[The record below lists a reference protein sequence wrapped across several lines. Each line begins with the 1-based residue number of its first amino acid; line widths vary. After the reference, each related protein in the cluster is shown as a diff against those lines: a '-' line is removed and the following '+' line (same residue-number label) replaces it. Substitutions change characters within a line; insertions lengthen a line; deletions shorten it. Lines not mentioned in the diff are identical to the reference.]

1 MEAYAVCSRHQS
13 RQQDSVAN
21 HSRDTTSNKNRENC
35 PEVILQPITAAVE
48 QVLSNKISG
57 MRSRSRSVD
66 LLCLGLTSGRRGLKN
81 ADRRMS
87 VFYTDFYGET
97 EPKTSFD
104 PTKEEE
110 ERSLA
115 SKDTNRKGAT
125 VPALRTLGETKDNVR
140 AWVTLCGKKARGQQQ
155 RSEDVV
161 ISEKQAVGVGVAL
174 CDNNPSPYDREG
186 LPFRAGDRVEILAM
200 NPNGMW
206 RGRVRGREG
215 TFKFIH
221 VKLLDKNCPPK
232 RHASSSRGGAA
243 DYLEV
248 SQVLREA
255 GLSHLAP
262 LFILNGYETM
272 EELRGITSSELD
284 YLGVSEE
291 AHGRICAAAMTLALR
306 TSLNTAS
313 QQGNMAGSSAFSD
326 FGTESM
332 DRSDAKSNSQ
342 SQAIRISATASSQSE
357 TITLRSQSTC
367 QSNSRRRSST
377 PLNGRSQPIRLSSTT
392 SSQSQSITDL
402 SLLAKEGSSSEYL
415 DKKLTMNQWE
425 RSKLNTNQSEH
436 SKSIMHQWEERKS
449 FLYNHVK
456 QSHLNSVIII
466 RL

>member
-1 MEAYAVCSRHQS
+1 
-13 RQQDSVAN
+13 
-21 HSRDTTSNKNRENC
+21 
-35 PEVILQPITAAVE
+35 
-48 QVLSNKISG
+48 
-57 MRSRSRSVD
+57 
-66 LLCLGLTSGRRGLKN
+66 
-81 ADRRMS
+81 MS

-97 EPKTSFD
+97 EPRTSFD

-110 ERSLA
+110 RSLA
-115 SKDTNRKGAT
+115 SKATSKKGAT
-125 VPALRTLGETKDNVR
+125 VPALRTLGPTKDSVR
-140 AWVTLCGKKARGQQQ
+140 AWVTLCGKKARGPQ

-161 ISEKQAVGVGVAL
+161 IPEKQAVGVGVAL

-186 LPFRAGDRVEILAM
+186 LPFKAGDQVEILAM

-206 RGRVRGREG
+206 RGQVRGREG

-221 VKLLDKNCPPK
+221 VKLLDKNCQTNQL
-232 RHASSSRGGAA
+232 ASSSRGGAA

-262 LFILNGYETM
+262 RFILNGYETM

-284 YLGVSEE
+284 YLGVSAE

-306 TSLNTAS
+306 TSSNTVS

-332 DRSDAKSNSQ
+332 DRSVATSNSP
-342 SQAIRISATASSQSE
+342 SQAIRTGGTASSQSE
-357 TITLRSQSTC
+357 TITLRSTSTC
-367 QSNSRRRSST
+367 QSESRRRSST
-377 PLNGRSQPIRLSSTT
+377 PLSSKSQPIRLSSTT
-392 SSQSQSITDL
+392 SSQSQSIADL
-402 SLLAKEGSSSEYL
+402 SLPAKEGSSSEYL
-415 DKKLTMNQWE
+415 DKKLNMNQWE
-425 RSKLNTNQSEH
+425 WSKLNTNQWEH
-436 SKSIMHQWEERKS
+436 SKSIMNQWEERES

-456 QSHLNSVIII
+456 QSQLNSVIII

>member
-1 MEAYAVCSRHQS
+1 
-13 RQQDSVAN
+13 
-21 HSRDTTSNKNRENC
+21 
-35 PEVILQPITAAVE
+35 
-48 QVLSNKISG
+48 
-57 MRSRSRSVD
+57 MRCRSRSVD

-104 PTKEEE
+104 PKKEE

-115 SKDTNRKGAT
+115 SKDTSRKGAT
-125 VPALRTLGETKDNVR
+125 VPAPRTLRQTKDNVR
-140 AWVTLCGKKARGQQQ
+140 AWVTLCGKKAWEQQQ
-155 RSEDVV
+155 RREDVV
-161 ISEKQAVGVGVAL
+161 ISEKKAVGVGVAL

-232 RHASSSRGGAA
+232 QQASSSRGGAA

-262 LFILNGYETM
+262 RFILNGYETVG
-272 EELRGITSSELD
+272 ELRGITTSELD

-291 AHGRICAAAMTLALR
+291 AHGKICAAAMALAIR
-306 TSLNTAS
+306 TSSNTAS
-313 QQGNMAGSSAFSD
+313 QDKGNMVGSSLQQMSEKEMRLSSYSKLGNVSSAFSD
-326 FGTESM
+326 FGTDSK
-332 DRSDAKSNSQ
+332 DRSVAKSNSQ
-342 SQAIRISATASSQSE
+342 SQAIRISATANSQSE
-357 TITLRSQSTC
+357 TITLRSTSTC
-367 QSNSRRRSST
+367 QSESGIRSST

-402 SLLAKEGSSSEYL
+402 SLLGKEEPSSEHL
-415 DKKLTMNQWE
+415 NNKLNMNQWE
-425 RSKLNTNQSEH
+425 RSKLTTNQWEH
-436 SKSIMHQWEERKS
+436 SKSIMNQWEERES

-456 QSHLNSVIII
+456 QSQLNSVIII